1 LNGHNRGNFMERKLK
16 SVVVL
21 LVLLFAALPFSV
33 GAAGEE
39 AYVKTTSSG
48 NAFGG
53 GDTLEINQDIQ
64 GNLVLAG
71 SLLEINGNTGD
82 DFIGA
87 GGEIIVNGNV
97 TGSVIAAGGSIKVNG
112 NVGGD
117 VAALGGH
124 IFLSRDSIVEGD
136 ILLGGGEVTLN
147 GVVNGDG
154 EISASTL
161 RTGNNFEIK
170 GDLQLEAENYPSNLG
185 DNVGGNLNITTRPEM
200 EEQYENTSERF
211 GVPSFFI
218 GLLAALA
225 LGFVLIYIFPD
236 FVSETA
242 KIVRYSGL
250 KAGLIGF
257 LILVCIPILSI
268 ILLITILGWSL
279 SVILILSL
287 IVTIRLAPTP
297 VKMLVGKIIYSRV
310 FKKEAGKMAYY
321 ALGAFAFA
329 LAYEIPLVGGLIRF
343 AALIVGLGGI
353 VIWLAERAR
362 PTS

>member
-1 LNGHNRGNFMERKLK
+1 MERKLK

-21 LVLLFAALPFSV
+21 LVLLFSVLPFSA
-33 GAAGEE
+33 GAAGEG

-53 GDTLEINQDIQ
+53 GDTLEINHDIQ

-112 NVGGD
+112 NVGED
-117 VAALGGH
+117 VAAFGGQ
-124 IFLSRDSIVEGD
+124 IFLSRDSVVEGD
-136 ILLGGGEVTLN
+136 VLLGGGEVTLN

-185 DNVGGNLNITTRPEM
+185 DNVGGNLSITTRPET
-200 EEQYENTSERF
+200 EEQYENISARF
-211 GVPSFFI
+211 GILSFII

-225 LGFVLIYIFPD
+225 LGFVLIYVFPD
-236 FVSETA
+236 FVSEVA
-242 KIVRYSGL
+242 KIVKYSAP

-257 LILVCIPILSI
+257 LALVFLPIISI
-268 ILLITILGWSL
+268 ILLVTIFGWSL
-279 SVILILSL
+279 SVLLILSL
-287 IVTIRLAPTP
+287 ILTILIATVP
-297 VKMLVGKIIYSRV
+297 VKLLAGKILYYRI

-321 ALGAFAFA
+321 TLGAFVFA
-329 LAYEIPLVGGLIRF
+329 LAYEIPLLGGLIHF
-343 AALIVGLGGI
+343 IALIVGLGGI
-353 VIWLAERAR
+353 VIWLTERAS